1 MSRGRGLSPTSL
13 WTGSPGVGS
22 AFRVWGCL
30 ALVRDTSAD
39 KLSARAIHC
48 VFLGF
53 PVDSSD
59 YTFYHPPLHRLLE
72 SHDVRFDE
80 SMYPRRGLPVPPP
93 PLFLTPTPP
102 PAPAPSVPPPP
113 PGPAS
118 SSVSHATP
126 LSSVA
131 RQVTVDFGGVG
142 AGGAAIGGTRSGGA
156 LLRGANAGGVDT
168 GGASS
173 RGVGAVGAG
182 AVGATGGVD
191 AGGACSGGAGAGG
204 TGTGGASSKEA
215 GAGSTTT
222 APPPPPQHTSPGGSL
237 TGLGAL
243 GIPSAPPVHS
253 QSPTAYGPTFPRPNP
268 APTIFSPPQSQSP
281 PPILL
286 HDWTSRCRPR
296 ACPSSPLDN
305 LCTDL
310 LRSSPRRAPPMSV
323 LRPPPASSLT
333 IFSHPINDYYHAARP
348 VLSRVLASLVTDP
361 RASPSSA
368 SALIATITDF
378 ASTRFLDFATRVF
391 ELEFLAATSPFL
403 CAMLLSSEG
412 DPNALDI
419 PALRT
424 YREAVSG
431 SWASQWKAAR
441 PITDYYCD
449 ARPVVSRVLVALATR
464 VVAAPPP
471 RPLSVGGVSAL
482 GCDVLEDRQFELE
495 FLAAASPSLCA
506 MLLSLEGDPDVF
518 DIPTPRTYC
527 EVATWITTG
536 VQAAR
541 GYELHSLDFSTAFLQ
556 GRLHEEIWLR
566 RPPGFTGTLP
576 PGTQWSLRR
585 RVYSLLQS
593 PCEWHDTLSST
604 LHNLWFHNSSVDPS
618 LFVCS
623 SSTSF
628 FILVYIDDLVFATA
642 DMTALFEVKSELQKR
657 HTCIDLGELQRYLGL
672 QITRDRAAPTITL
685 SQSHM
690 VQQVLQRFRLQHS
703 TTQPTPLAE
712 NHILTGPFPDEP
724 FEPSDSYPELVGCL
738 MYLMTCTRPDLA
750 FPLSVLSH
758 FVATGRHRPV
768 PRTAAVR
775 VEKYLETTS
784 SMGLVLGGREPVVLT
799 SHYDSSYADDVETQR
814 STQGYCFSL
823 GDGAVLWRST
833 RSSSVATPSAEA
845 EIYAGNSSCKSCSV
859 AARRAWTLWPQR
871 PTMRTSSPRP
881 WRLVTTIVSMC
892 S

>member
-182 AVGATGGVD
+182 AVGASSGGVD

-378 ASTRFLDFATRVF
+378 ASTRFLDFATRVVAAPPAHP
-391 ELEFLAATSPFL
+391 LSAKDEFALA
-403 CAMLLSSEG
+403 G

-449 ARPVVSRVLVALATR
+449 ARPVVSRVLVALVTDPR
-464 VVAAPPP
+464 APPS
-471 RPLSVGGVSAL
+471 SVLAL
-482 GCDVLEDRQFELE
+482 T
-495 FLAAASPSLCA
+495 AA
-506 MLLSLEGDPDVF
+506 V
-518 DIPTPRTYC
+518 
-527 EVATWITTG
+527 
-536 VQAAR
+536 AAR